1 MFKLRHSACRRFR
14 APTRFRASSRRFV
27 IGRPTPALEEP
38 EAARSTSSVPLT
50 PVAPNLFAACGIEL
64 EEYHQKAKYGSRR
77 KRKSKV
83 KCKRNCKA
91 KGKPKCVCAQPRVR
105 GLQYKIA
112 FWKGVQGKVRERKFT
127 AQTRDADETNDL
139 IWSDQAIWQIHVQLV
154 ERTFEEVFSLEQKGS
169 AKIAEIVAW
178 VNRRFDDSPYTFE
191 SCCVAAGY
199 NPEELREQFFKRLDQ
214 IHHSNFPHYQVLRNG
229 VIDAEHGDP
238 DALEWVLSEADTPM
252 SFVDCCTS
260 LGFNPK
266 KARAELML
274 PIVNHAIDDGA
285 EDDASDF
292 TFDLT
297 MPQSTAA

>member
-1 MFKLRHSACRRFR
+1 MFKFHHLSCRRFR

-27 IGRPTPALEEP
+27 IGRPTPAIEEP
-38 EAARSTSSVPLT
+38 EAARTATSVPLT
-50 PVAPNLFAACGIEL
+50 PIAPSLFAACGIVL
-64 EEYHQKAKYGSRR
+64 EEYQQKPKYGSRR

-91 KGKPKCVCAQPRVR
+91 KGKPKCVCAQPRVK

-127 AQTRDADETNDL
+127 AQTRDADETTDL
-139 IWSDQAIWQIHVQLV
+139 VWSDHAIWQIHVQLV

-178 VNRRFDDSPYTFE
+178 VNRRFDDSPYNFE
-191 SCCVAAGY
+191 TCCVSAGLD
-199 NPEELREQFFKRLDQ
+199 PEELRERFFKRLEQ
-214 IHHSNFPHYQVLRNG
+214 VHQTQFPHYQVLRNG

-238 DALEWVLSEADTPM
+238 DALEWVLSDVDTPL
-252 SFVDCCTS
+252 SFVDCCRS

-266 KARAELML
+266 KARAELLL
-274 PIVNHAIDDGA
+274 PIVPPAMDDGV
-285 EDDASDF
+285 EDGQDDF
-292 TFDLT
+292 SFDLDV
-297 MPQSTAA
+297 PHASAA